1 MCSQIDAAR
10 GPPLYRKEIGR
21 VFASSPSFMY
31 ATKNIRAWTWLLSS
45 RIGIVPTVAVYLIS
59 RPSMC
64 TTCDVDETFSSLGPK
79 YSSRAVGADVVALGG
94 VCAGGAPPRP
104 CA

>member
-1 MCSQIDAAR
+1 
-10 GPPLYRKEIGR
+10 
-21 VFASSPSFMY
+21 MY

-64 TTCDVDETFSSLGPK
+64 TTCDVDEAFSSLGPK

-94 VCAGGAPPRP
+94 GCAGGGPPPRP
-104 CA
+104 PLPAVRVRVGRGGARAGRGGAIDSL